1 LIRRKECPQ
10 CRTPIRKKMLQESM
24 AVDSAVKI
32 SSLNEGTEE
41 FSRWKER
48 NEKYQRWLQSH
59 KV

>member
-1 LIRRKECPQ
+1 
-10 CRTPIRKKMLQESM
+10 MLQESM